1 MNTTTTT
8 PIEIIAI
15 RETVEN
21 SYAKWDRYVWKR
33 DSGTGASE
41 EWDDVERAID
51 AAQELQAQLSTLL
64 SCARALDSQVLPGE
78 SDYIATGVIDPDGV
92 ADTAIELTEWPA
104 SQGWD
109 CAEKMIAYRHGD
121 ALYIWW
127 CRKVWGNRNARD
139 VWVLVDENYFA

>member
-33 DSGTGASE
+33 DNGTGASE
-41 EWDDVERAID
+41 EWDAKREAFDAQEKATRAALESVSAILDDVYSTDYRPWRDVASAID
-51 AAQELQAQLSTLL
+51 ATQ
-64 SCARALDSQVLPGE
+64 
-78 SDYIATGVIDPDGV
+78 
-92 ADTAIELTEWPA
+92 EWPA

-109 CAEKMIAYRHGD
+109 CTEKMIAYRHGD

-127 CRKVWGNRNARD
+127 YRKVWGNRRERD
-139 VWVLVDENYFA
+139 LWVLVDENYFAHT